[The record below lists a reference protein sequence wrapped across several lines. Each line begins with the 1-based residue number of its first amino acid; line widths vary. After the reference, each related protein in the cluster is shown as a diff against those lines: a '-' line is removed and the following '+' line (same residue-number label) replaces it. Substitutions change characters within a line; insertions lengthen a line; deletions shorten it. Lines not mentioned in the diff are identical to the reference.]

1 MAGFKLLEDLTE
13 VIIPNYFEPVINENI
28 DILFAYKK
36 KENIKFNIYKGDGDQ
51 DRPNIIMNYDR

>member
-36 KENIKFNIYKGDGDQ
+36 RKYK
-51 DRPNIIMNYDR
+51 I

>member
-51 DRPNIIMNYDR
+51 DRPNINVNYDR

>member
-1 MAGFKLLEDLTE
+1 MAGFKLLEDFTE
-13 VIIPNYFEPVINENI
+13 VIIPNYFEPVINENK

-36 KENIKFNIYKGDGDQ
+36 NENIKFNIYKGDDQ